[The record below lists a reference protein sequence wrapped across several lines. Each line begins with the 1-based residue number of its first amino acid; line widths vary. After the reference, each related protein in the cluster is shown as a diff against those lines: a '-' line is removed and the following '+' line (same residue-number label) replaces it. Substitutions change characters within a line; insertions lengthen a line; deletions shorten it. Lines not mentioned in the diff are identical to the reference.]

1 MLGQLLKLGMVFDWI
16 SPVAA
21 LVQNVV
27 NGPSHVFAIP
37 EQAGWRGADIE
48 RLLARYG
55 ISLWGRMVING
66 CLVFS
71 VRQAQ
76 ARWAEYVLQRAGL
89 PIAPGPIAKRA
100 TRSRRPPGGLNK
112 LESWLDDV
120 VGRTGLG

>member
-16 SPVAA
+16 RPVAA
-21 LVQNVV
+21 LVQNLV

-37 EQAGWRGADIE
+37 EQAGWSGADIE

-55 ISLWGRMVING
+55 ISIWGRMVING

-89 PIAPGPIAKRA
+89 PIVSGRTGKEAK
-100 TRSRRPPGGLNK
+100 RSRRPPGNLKK

-120 VGRTGLG
+120 VRKTGSG